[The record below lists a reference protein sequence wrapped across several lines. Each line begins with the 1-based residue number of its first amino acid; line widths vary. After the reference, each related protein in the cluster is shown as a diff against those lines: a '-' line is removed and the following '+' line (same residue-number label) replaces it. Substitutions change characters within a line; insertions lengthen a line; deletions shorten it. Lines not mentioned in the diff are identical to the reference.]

1 MKKQNK
7 SIVLGVTGSIAA
19 YKAADLVSKL
29 VKHDYDITVIM
40 TESAKKL
47 VCEQTFLTLSR
58 NPVISNL
65 WSVNN
70 WKPEHIQL
78 AEKSSLLVVAPCT
91 ANFIGKY
98 AGGIADDPLT
108 TYALSHTGKVLL
120 APAMN
125 ENMWQHV
132 AVQDN
137 CKILMERG
145 VDFIGPDNGDL
156 ACGIEGKG
164 HISDID
170 SIVNKIE
177 YMMVK
182 E

>member
-1 MKKQNK
+1 MKKK

-29 VKHDYDITVIM
+29 VKLDYDVTVIM

-47 VCEQTFLTLSR
+47 ICDQTFLTLSR
-58 NPVISNL
+58 NPVVSDL
-65 WSVNN
+65 WSIDN

-91 ANFIGKY
+91 ANFIGKHTW
-98 AGGIADDPLT
+98 GIADDALS

-125 ENMWQHV
+125 VNMWEHA
-132 AVQDN
+132 AVQNN
-137 CKILMERG
+137 CRILRERG
-145 VDFIGPDNGDL
+145 IHFIGPDTGNL
-156 ACGIEGKG
+156 ACGIRANG
-164 HISDID
+164 HISNID
-170 SIVNKIE
+170 SIVTKI
-177 YMMVK
+177 K
-182 E
+182 SLL

>member
-1 MKKQNK
+1 MNK

-29 VKHDYDITVIM
+29 VKCDYDVTVIM

-47 VCEQTFLTLSR
+47 ICDQTFLTLSR
-58 NPVISNL
+58 NPVVSDL
-65 WSVNN
+65 WSVDN

-78 AEKSSLLVVAPCT
+78 AERASLLVVAPCT

-98 AGGIADDPLT
+98 AGGIADDALT

-125 ENMWQHV
+125 VNMWEHA

-137 CKILMERG
+137 CKILTKRG
-145 VDFIGPDNGDL
+145 VHFIGPDTGDL
-156 ACGIEGKG
+156 ACGIKAKG

-170 SIVNKIE
+170 SIVAKIE
-177 YMMVK
+177 SMVAK
-182 E
+182 